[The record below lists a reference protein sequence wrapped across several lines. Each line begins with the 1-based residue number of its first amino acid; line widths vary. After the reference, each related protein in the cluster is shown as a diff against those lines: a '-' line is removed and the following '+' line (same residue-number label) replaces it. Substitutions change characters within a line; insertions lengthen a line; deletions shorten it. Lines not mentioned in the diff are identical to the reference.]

1 MLPAFLA
8 AKFHLNLFY
17 EMPRRYYRRRVRNY
31 VRSNYSVQRRVLAL
45 SSWTQNPND
54 RESYA
59 SSVTLISAPSDA
71 GNDILNGGPKTV
83 KHIEVQLLQRP
94 TATVTNTN
102 DPNYIRRAY
111 PGCVWMAVYV
121 PEGTT
126 PNIPFNGGTIS
137 QIALYEPAQ
146 FVLGSG
152 VIPYAGEK
160 IEATQATNYD
170 QDLSQYI
177 AAGNATRIRVPLSKK
192 LNPGDRIDFIV
203 ATLNSDYGNQTTV
216 QWGECKLLVKYA
228 MKYN

>member
-8 AKFHLNLFY
+8 AKFHIFLFY
-17 EMPRRYYRRRVRNY
+17 EMSRRYYRRRVRNY

-45 SSWTQNPND
+45 SAWTQNPND

-71 GNDILNGGPKTV
+71 GNDVLQGGPKTV

-94 TATVTNTN
+94 TATLTSTNQ
-102 DPNYIRRAY
+102 IRRAY
-111 PGCVWMAVYV
+111 PGCIWMAVYV
-121 PEGTT
+121 PEGTQ

-160 IEATQATNYD
+160 IEASASTNYD
-170 QDLSQYI
+170 QDLSQYMS
-177 AAGNATRIRVPLSKK
+177 AGNATRIRVPLSKK
-192 LNPGDRIDFIV
+192 LNPGDRIEFIV
-203 ATLNSDYGNQTTV
+203 ATLNSDYGTEPAPV
-216 QWGECKLLVKYA
+216 WGECKLLVKYA

>member
-1 MLPAFLA
+1 
-8 AKFHLNLFY
+8 
-17 EMPRRYYRRRVRNY
+17 MPRRYYRRRVRNY

-45 SSWTQNPND
+45 SQWTQNPGD

-71 GNDILNGGPKTV
+71 GNDVLQGGPKTV

-94 TATVTNTN
+94 TATIRDNNQV
-102 DPNYIRRAY
+102 RRAY

-121 PEGTT
+121 PEGTQ

-160 IEATQATNYD
+160 IEAASSSNYD
-170 QDLSQYI
+170 QDLSQYLG
-177 AAGNATRIRVPLSKK
+177 AGNATRIRVPLSKK

-203 ATLNSDYGNQTTV
+203 ATLNSDYGTEPTPT
-216 QWGECKLLVKYA
+216 WGECKLLVKYA
-228 MKYN
+228 MKYNCFVCYKMLRLGFRLRL